1 MELNRLLLL
10 TSFLLH
16 VKEGRASPARL
27 VCDDRL
33 IYKYIEEAKDM
44 EKKVNQCQA
53 PSVLSCPVTL
63 PLVDVKMTQWKTKSN
78 QSKRREILCN
88 LMLLLGAV
96 RGAQSQES
104 QECWAGQ
111 LNRLYRHAEAF
122 LMLLK
127 TWEPPQEE
135 PWEPG
140 CSPGSEERNTAVI
153 FLAYQRLLQ
162 GKLRFFFYDL
172 AKDLCNQGQGGGRD
186 PPRGA

>member
-1 MELNRLLLL
+1 MCAAGGLLLL

-88 LMLLLGAV
+88 LMLLLGA
-96 RGAQSQES
+96 
-104 QECWAGQ
+104 
-111 LNRLYRHAEAF
+111 
-122 LMLLK
+122 
-127 TWEPPQEE
+127 PPQEE

-140 CSPGSEERNTAVI
+140 CSPGSKERNTAVI